1 MTVICHLLP
10 LPIDNGVISVSET
23 KRKYNG
29 YKSFGYLGS
38 ARPSKIDLSKE
49 HDRVPPWL
57 VPLTEAQEAHLS
69 RLLANHPVVSVH
81 DHLRILPEKI
91 AQLPDYY
98 ATKRICT
105 GYEGI
110 AASPLDA
117 VIGNQALKGSSWDET
132 IRELGMRSCDAMH
145 SGLLVKA
152 TGVEDIF
159 RAKREGKVAWFP
171 MIEHAACIGDD
182 LDKLDVLYGLGVRM
196 LGLVFSQSN
205 ALGGGLCEKRDGG
218 LTALGRRAVERMNAL
233 GLPIDLSHAGDLTT
247 LEAIEASAQPV
258 FIGHAGA
265 RAVWGTKR
273 MKPDDVIKAC
283 ADKGGLFGIEAAP
296 HTTMS
301 HSHPEHDIDAVMEHF
316 EYVRDLVGIDHV
328 AFGPDTMFGDHV
340 GMHMLNADA
349 YGDDSADEQFVLSE
363 YVKGCENPS
372 EVWWNIPRWLL
383 AHGYSDEEIAKVI
396 GGNAIRVLGDIFQ
409 ERA

>member
-1 MTVICHLLP
+1 
-10 LPIDNGVISVSET
+10 
-23 KRKYNG
+23 
-29 YKSFGYLGS
+29 
-38 ARPSKIDLSKE
+38 
-49 HDRVPPWL
+49 
-57 VPLTEAQEAHLS
+57 
-69 RLLANHPVVSVH
+69 
-81 DHLRILPEKI
+81 
-91 AQLPDYY
+91 
-98 ATKRICT
+98 
-105 GYEGI
+105 
-110 AASPLDA
+110 
-117 VIGNQALKGSSWDET
+117 
-132 IRELGMRSCDAMH
+132 
-145 SGLLVKA
+145 
-152 TGVEDIF
+152 VEDIY
-159 RAKREGKVAWFP
+159 RAKKNEKIAWFP

-218 LTALGRRAVERMNAL
+218 LTALGRRVVERMNAL

-265 RAVWGTKR
+265 RSLWNTKR
-273 MKPDDVIKAC
+273 MKTDEAIKAC
-283 ADKGGLFGIEAAP
+283 AGKGGLFGIEAAP

-316 EYVRDLVGIDHV
+316 EYVKDLVGIDYV

-349 YGDDSADEQFVLSE
+349 YGDDSADEQFVLSD
-363 YVKGCENPS
+363 YVKGCENPY

-383 AHGYSDEEIAKVI
+383 AHGYSDEDIAKAI
-396 GGNAIRVLGDIFQ
+396 GGNAIRVLKDIFQ
-409 ERA
+409 ECV